1 MLNSRIEMTK
11 TRAMIPNALLL
22 VTMICIGMVVAFERK
37 DGSVLKVPVGPLITH
52 SQTPTKMVCDL
63 RVKLF
68 DDLMLWD
75 SQGLDTVLLCVLIK
89 ETNSINHCM

>member
-1 MLNSRIEMTK
+1 MMK

-22 VTMICIGMVVAFERK
+22 ITMICIGMVLTFERK
-37 DGSVLKVPVGPLITH
+37 DGSVLKLPVGPLITH

-63 RVKLF
+63 RVTLF

-75 SQGLDTVLLCVLIK
+75 Y
-89 ETNSINHCM
+89 